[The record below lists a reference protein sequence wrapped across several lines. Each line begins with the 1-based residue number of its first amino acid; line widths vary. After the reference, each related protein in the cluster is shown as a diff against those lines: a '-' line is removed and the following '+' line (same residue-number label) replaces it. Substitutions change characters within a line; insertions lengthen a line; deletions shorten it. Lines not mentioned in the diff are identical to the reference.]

1 MMKNSKYPDEVRE
14 QLLALVAGGTN
25 VNQAAKQMGVPD
37 STAYYWVSRA
47 EEDDEDYIAARH
59 AAKKKVVEKAWG
71 CVEKGV
77 DAIDRQ
83 LTAAQLENYQLQ
95 TVLSKI
101 VSNGTIDEEDR
112 AALVDIV
119 KNFQGVGLRDLTAAT
134 KAMQELH
141 GTLDSQLRES
151 DGGQTILVEFGG
163 MEDYAGRR
171 RSDFASPIRSRKNFC
186 EAGRCIRPMVARA
199 AAARAKLHAKRRFC
213 SA

>member
-1 MMKNSKYPDEVRE
+1 MKNSKYPDEVRE

-25 VNQAAKQMGVPD
+25 VNQAAKQLGVPD

-101 VSNGTIDEEDR
+101 VANGTIDEVDR
-112 AALVDIV
+112 EALVDIV

-163 MEDYAGRR
+163 MEDYAG
-171 RSDFASPIRSRKNFC
+171 
-186 EAGRCIRPMVARA
+186 
-199 AAARAKLHAKRRFC
+199 
-213 SA
+213 